1 MMPTG
6 TIVRYE
12 MQDDKV
18 WHSHVTRD
26 MVEVMGL
33 NEQQVAE
40 MVQELDD
47 AVMHTL
53 NHWGLD

>member
-1 MMPTG
+1 M
-6 TIVRYE
+6 
-12 MQDDKV
+12 DDKV

-53 NHWGLD
+53 NNWGLD

>member
-1 MMPTG
+1 M
-6 TIVRYE
+6 E
-12 MQDDKV
+12 DKV

-26 MVEVMGL
+26 MVETMGL

-47 AVMHTL
+47 AVMFTL
-53 NHWGLD
+53 NNWGLD

>member
-1 MMPTG
+1 MS
-6 TIVRYE
+6 
-12 MQDDKV
+12 DKV
-18 WHSHVTRD
+18 WVSHVTQD
-26 MVEVMGL
+26 MCERMGL
-33 NEQQVAE
+33 DQNQIAE